1 MIKSKIFIE
10 ISTSDSPQTALA
22 RVSKNLQS
30 LAGYKIDSIKSNPAN
45 NLLRIDSKDNL
56 KDSSDLSSDLNS
68 DFNDLSNPS
77 HIQKAIKEN
86 RRSELETNNNKR
98 LDTIQKEQET
108 KEFLAEKAVS
118 DSREEQMRRI
128 VEANSKR

>member
-10 ISTSDSPQTALA
+10 ISTSDNPQTALA

-30 LAGYKIDSIKSNPAN
+30 LEGYKVDSIKSNPAN

-56 KDSSDLSSDLNS
+56 KDSSDFNS

-98 LDTIQKEQET
+98 LDSLNNAQIAKEVNADQALLDA
-108 KEFLAEKAVS
+108 KQ
-118 DSREEQMRRI
+118 EQMQRI